1 MAQLIEVLGAQIGA
15 PAVVNG
21 HIALGLA
28 PQVFTEEHRGDLI
41 QIGFEVIVGF
51 RALRDDEDPVH
62 LPAQQQLEHGLFL
75 LQVRT
80 GITEHDIITVGTG
93 ADFRVV
99 GKLRHE
105 LVVHRGDHKSDEV
118 GALGHHGPGH
128 KVGGVAHLIAQL
140 QNPLHFGN
148 ICDNGNEID
157 EALVIVM
164 KAPNT
169 YTRENIVEIDC
180 HGGIL
185 VTKKV
190 LEAVLNAGARLA
202 EPGEF
207 TKRAFLNGR
216 IDLSQ
221 AEAVIDIINA
231 KNDYALK
238 SSINQLDGK
247 LSEKIKNIREIILNN
262 VAFIE
267 AALDDPEHFDIDAN
281 VDNLK
286 NDVENCLNNVD
297 NLLKTCDNGRIMHD
311 GVRTVILG
319 KTNAGKSSLL
329 NVLAREERAIVTDI
343 EGTTR
348 DTLEEM
354 INLSGIT
361 LNLID
366 TAGIRKTD
374 DVVESIGVNKAK
386 KLAEIADLV
395 IYVVDS
401 SRVLDDNDYEIMELI
416 KDKKVLVI
424 LNKADLAQ
432 VTTAEDIKKIINC
445 ETVTIS
451 AKQETGIEEL
461 EETVKSMFFNGE
473 VKFNEDVYITS
484 TRHKELLKKAENSLK
499 LVLDGIDNMV
509 SEDFLTIDLMAAYEN
524 LGLIIGEEIEDD
536 LANRIFSKFCMGK

>member
-1 MAQLIEVLGAQIGA
+1 MKVVDTIAAIATASGNSGIGIIRVSGDEAVEIVDKIFKSVNSDKKLVNVKSHTINYGHIVDNDKVIDEVL
-15 PAVVNG
+15 VSVMNG
-21 HIALGLA
+21 PHSYTG
-28 PQVFTEEHRGDLI
+28 
-41 QIGFEVIVGF
+41 
-51 RALRDDEDPVH
+51 EDV
-62 LPAQQQLEHGLFL
+62 
-75 LQVRT
+75 
-80 GITEHDIITVGTG
+80 
-93 ADFRVV
+93 
-99 GKLRHE
+99 
-105 LVVHRGDHKSDEV
+105 
-118 GALGHHGPGH
+118 
-128 KVGGVAHLIAQL
+128 
-140 QNPLHFGN
+140 
-148 ICDNGNEID
+148 
-157 EALVIVM
+157 
-164 KAPNT
+164 
-169 YTRENIVEIDC
+169 VEINC
-180 HGGIL
+180 HGGMIVIRKIL
-185 VTKKV
+185 EIV
-190 LEAVLNAGARLA
+190 LKNGARTA

-216 IDLSQ
+216 MDLSQ
-221 AEAVIDIINA
+221 AEAVMDVINA
-231 KNDYALK
+231 KNEFALS
-238 SSINQLDGK
+238 SSIEQLNGRV
-247 LSEKIKNIREIILNN
+247 SEKIKSLRKKIIYNI
-262 VAFIE
+262 AFIE
-267 AALDDPEHFDIDAN
+267 SALDDPEHISIDGYSDKLSKILEEVN
-281 VDNLK
+281 GELSR
-286 NDVENCLNNVD
+286 LINNF
-297 NLLKTCDNGRIMHD
+297 DNGRIVKE
-311 GVRTVILG
+311 GVKTVILG
-319 KTNAGKSSLL
+319 KPNAGKSSLL
-329 NVLAREERAIVTDI
+329 NLLLGEERAIVTDI

-432 VTTAEDIKKIINC
+432 VTTAEDIKKIMNC